1 MPGIVHVVD
10 DDESFLVAMRRRL
23 SLAGYEVATYR
34 SAQQLLDRLPDE
46 SPPSCILLDVRIPD
60 LDGPELQTRLSRAG
74 STLPIVFVTGYV
86 DVPTTVKTIKAGAH
100 DFLVKPVM
108 GDELL
113 RAIEQALSHHAA
125 ARNEHEE
132 IDRLRGQVRRLT
144 PREREV
150 FDRVVRG
157 RINKQI
163 AYELGTTERTIK
175 AHRHNVMEKMNVR
188 SLAEL
193 VLIAERLGVVAAS
206 VEGYLDSAGAASN
219 PV

>member
-46 SPPSCILLDVRIPD
+46 SSPSCILLDVRIPD

>member
-46 SPPSCILLDVRIPD
+46 RSPSCILLDVRIPD
-60 LDGPELQTRLSRAG
+60 LDGPELQIRLSRAG
-74 STLPIVFVTGYV
+74 SILPIVFVTGYV
-86 DVPTTVKTIKAGAH
+86 DVPTTVKAIKAGAH
-100 DFLVKPVM
+100 DVLVKPVTS
-108 GDELL
+108 DELL
-113 RAIEQALSHHAA
+113 RAIEQALLHHAT
-125 ARNEHEE
+125 ARNEQEE
-132 IDRLRGQVRRLT
+132 IDRFRGQMTRLT

-150 FDRVVRG
+150 FDRIVRG
-157 RINKQI
+157 KINKQI

-193 VLIAERLGVVAAS
+193 VLIAERLGVVGVS
-206 VEGYLDSAGAASN
+206 VAGYH
-219 PV
+219 